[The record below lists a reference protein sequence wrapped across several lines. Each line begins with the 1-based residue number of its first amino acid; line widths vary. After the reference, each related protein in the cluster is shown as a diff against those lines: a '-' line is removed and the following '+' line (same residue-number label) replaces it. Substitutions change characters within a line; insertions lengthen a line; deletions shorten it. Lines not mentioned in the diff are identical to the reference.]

1 MEQQQK
7 CRSFFLC
14 NNAFSIRADKRG
26 KEGPFTLSLC
36 VGKG

>member
-1 MEQQQK
+1 MEQHQK

-14 NNAFSIRADKRG
+14 DNAFSLRADKHG
-26 KEGPFTLSLC
+26 KEGPFTLSLY